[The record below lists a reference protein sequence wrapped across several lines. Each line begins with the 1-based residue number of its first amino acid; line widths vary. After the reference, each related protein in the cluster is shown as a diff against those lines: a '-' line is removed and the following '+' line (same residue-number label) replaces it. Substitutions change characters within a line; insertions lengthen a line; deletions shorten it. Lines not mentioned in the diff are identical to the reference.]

1 MVRSFP
7 MQRKIRATRV
17 SLQGRIVVTIE
28 LENGRLLTGKLQQLS
43 VTGGMVEVPMYV
55 EERSKV
61 GLALP
66 IGASMLR
73 PQAEMLFPMWGAHG
87 YLQPFRLTR
96 LWAEERQILE
106 TEINEVLKQSVAR
119 SSAGRGYAFRPPR
132 FYLESF

>member
-1 MVRSFP
+1 MSPSFP
-7 MQRKIRATRV
+7 IRRKIRATRI

-28 LENGRLLTGKLQQLS
+28 LENGRFLTGKLQQLS
-43 VTGGMVEVPMYV
+43 VTGGLLEVPMYV

-66 IGASMLR
+66 IGATTLR
-73 PQAEMLFPMWGAHG
+73 PQAEMLFPMWGALG

-96 LWAEERQILE
+96 LWAEERLILE

-119 SSAGRGYAFRPPR
+119 SSTGHGDAFRPPR
-132 FYLESF
+132 LYLESL

>member
-1 MVRSFP
+1 MSRSSP
-7 MQRKIRATRV
+7 MRRKIRATRI

-43 VTGGMVEVPMYV
+43 VTGGLVEVPRYV

-61 GLALP
+61 GLALS
-66 IGASMLR
+66 IGATMLR

-119 SSAGRGYAFRPPR
+119 SSTGHSYAFRPPR